1 MDLFTFLVDDLE
13 DELAQAGIRRVQ
25 FCLNGEQYQTRNLD
39 FADDVVLLIE
49 HEEEIQPA
57 LDTIQSFYL
66 KRRLYPI
73 PTKCD
78 IINFDPKKRALKTTP
93 SLLGKPLPKV
103 QQLTYLGQ
111 FFSDDA
117 KFSAHIKKA
126 TKEGGD
132 LEMESIE
139 RLPPTW

>member
-66 KRRLYPI
+66 KRRLYPKS
-73 PTKCD
+73 PTLQSERSSCMSR
-78 IINFDPKKRALKTTP
+78 KKKL
-93 SLLGKPLPKV
+93 
-103 QQLTYLGQ
+103 
-111 FFSDDA
+111 
-117 KFSAHIKKA
+117 
-126 TKEGGD
+126 
-132 LEMESIE
+132 
-139 RLPPTW
+139 